1 MLKYSAAFAC
11 ALGLATGPALAQDK
25 IRIGYV
31 TTLSGPTAAIGN
43 DMKNS
48 VELALDHLG
57 RKMAGKPVEI
67 IYEDDQLKPD
77 VGKQKTDKLV
87 QQDKVPII
95 AGFIWSNVLL
105 ASYKEAADAGTFV
118 FSSNAGPSQIAGEG
132 CHQNFFNVSWQNDQT
147 PMAMG
152 ETLNKRGIKRI
163 YVMAPNYAAGRDMVS
178 GVKRTFKGEV
188 VGEDYTKWPGQLDF
202 SAELAKVRASN
213 AEALFVFYPGAAGVQ
228 ILAQYEQSGLKGKV
242 PLYQVFTIDSLSLP
256 QQKEQALGVLGT
268 QQWVNDLPNDTNK
281 KYVAD
286 FLKKHNDLSELL
298 RRAGLRHDHADRQR
312 GRGREGR
319 HVEEG
324 RLPRRAAQGR
334 TSSRRAAT
342 SSSAT
347 TTYPIQNFYLQE
359 TVKDAQG
366 RLTLKTVD
374 TVLHGAPGPLRR
386 QVHDEVVERAARTM
400 CAGMQASDSLRPVI
414 RCAAVDSA
422 ASMLCASRAGPTARF
437 RRQPLHEASV
447 LPCPPS

>member
-1 MLKYSAAFAC
+1 MLKHTAAIAC
-11 ALGLATGPALAQDK
+11 ALGLTTGAAFAQDK
-25 IRIGYV
+25 IRLGYV

-43 DMKNS
+43 DMRNS
-48 VELALDHLG
+48 VELALEHLG
-57 RKMAGKPVEI
+57 RKMAGKDVEV
-67 IYEDDQLKPD
+67 IYEDDQLKPE

-105 ASYKEAADAGTFV
+105 ASYKEAVDAGTFM

-132 CHQNFFNVSWQNDQT
+132 CHENFFNVSWQNDQT

-152 ETLNKRGIKRI
+152 ETLNKRGIKRV
-163 YVMAPNYAAGRDMVS
+163 YVMAPNYAAGRDMVA
-178 GVKRTFKGEV
+178 GVKRTFKGEI

-213 AEALFVFYPGAAGVQ
+213 AEAMFVFYPGAAGVQ

-286 FLKKHNDLSELL
+286 FLKKHGTYPSFYGAQAYDTIMLIAS
-298 RRAGLRHDHADRQR
+298 A
-312 GRGREGR
+312 
-319 HVEEG
+319 VEAVKG
-324 RLPRRAAQGR
+324 DMSKKDDFRAALRKANFKSTRGDFKFGNNHH
-334 TSSRRAAT
+334 
-342 SSSAT
+342 
-347 TTYPIQNFYLQE
+347 PIQNFYLQE

-374 TVLHGAPGPLRR
+374 TVFTAH
-386 QVHDEVVERAARTM
+386 QDSY
-400 CAGMQASDSLRPVI
+400 AGQCKMKW
-414 RCAAVDSA
+414 
-422 ASMLCASRAGPTARF
+422 
-437 RRQPLHEASV
+437 
-447 LPCPPS
+447 

>member
-1 MLKYSAAFAC
+1 MFKHTAALIAAVGLSASAA
-11 ALGLATGPALAQDK
+11 TAQDK

-43 DMKNS
+43 DMRNS
-48 VELALDHLG
+48 VELALEHLG
-57 RKMAGKPVEI
+57 RKMAGKDVEV
-67 IYEDDQLKPD
+67 IYEDDQLAPAT
-77 VGKQKTDKLV
+77 GKQKTDKLV

-105 ASYKEAADAGTFV
+105 ASYKEAVDAGTFV

-178 GVKRTFKGEV
+178 GVKRTFKGEI

-228 ILAQYEQSGLKGKV
+228 ILQQYEQAGLKGSK

-256 QQKEQALGVLGT
+256 QQKEQAIGVLGT
-268 QQWVNDLPNDTNK
+268 QQWVNDLPNDANK
-281 KYVAD
+281 KFVAD
-286 FLKKHNDLSELL
+286 FLKKHNAYPSFYGAQAYDTIMLIASAAE
-298 RRAGLRHDHADRQR
+298 AVKGDMSKKDDF
-312 GRGREGR
+312 
-319 HVEEG
+319 
-324 RLPRRAAQGR
+324 RAALRKANFKSTRGDFKFGNNHH
-334 TSSRRAAT
+334 
-342 SSSAT
+342 
-347 TTYPIQNFYLQE
+347 PIQNFYLQE

-374 TVLHGAPGPLRR
+374 TVFTAHKDAYA
-386 QVHDEVVERAARTM
+386 D
-400 CAGMQASDSLRPVI
+400 
-414 RCAAVDSA
+414 
-422 ASMLCASRAGPTARF
+422 LCKMKW
-437 RRQPLHEASV
+437 
-447 LPCPPS
+447 

>member
-1 MLKYSAAFAC
+1 MFKHTAALLC
-11 ALGLATGPALAQDK
+11 VLGLTSGAALAQDK
-25 IRIGYV
+25 ISIGYV

-43 DMKNS
+43 DMRNS

-57 RKMAGKPVEI
+57 RKMGGKSVEI
-67 IYEDDQLKPD
+67 IYEDDQLKPE

-95 AGFIWSNVLL
+95 AGYIWSNVLL
-105 ASYKEAADAGTFV
+105 ASYKEAAEAGTFV

-132 CHQNFFNVSWQNDQT
+132 CHENFFNVSWQNDQT

-228 ILAQYEQSGLKGKV
+228 ILSQYEQAGLKGKT

-268 QQWVNDLPNDTNK
+268 QQWVNDLPNDANK

-286 FLKKHNDLSELL
+286 FLKKHNAYPSFYGAQAYDTIMLIAS
-298 RRAGLRHDHADRQR
+298 A
-312 GRGREGR
+312 
-319 HVEEG
+319 VEAVKGDMSKKNEI
-324 RLPRRAAQGR
+324 RAALRKANFKSTRGDFKFGNNQH
-334 TSSRRAAT
+334 
-342 SSSAT
+342 
-347 TTYPIQNFYLQE
+347 PIQNFYLQE
-359 TVKDAQG
+359 TVKDAEG

-374 TVLHGAPGPLRR
+374 TVFTAH
-386 QVHDEVVERAARTM
+386 QDSY
-400 CAGMQASDSLRPVI
+400 AGK
-414 RCAAVDSA
+414 
-422 ASMLCASRAGPTARF
+422 
-437 RRQPLHEASV
+437 
-447 LPCPPS
+447 CPMKW